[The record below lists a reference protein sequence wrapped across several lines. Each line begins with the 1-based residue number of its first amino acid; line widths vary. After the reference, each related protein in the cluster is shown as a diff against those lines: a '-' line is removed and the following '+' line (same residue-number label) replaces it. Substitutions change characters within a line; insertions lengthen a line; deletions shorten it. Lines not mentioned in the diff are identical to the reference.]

1 MNYLHN
7 LQQDVAAHV
16 CSYSLSLE
24 RQLDIVNIILH
35 DAAMS
40 SERIRR
46 DIVEQDLEELYKVG
60 GTD

>member
-16 CSYSLSLE
+16 CMSSLSLE

-35 DAAMS
+35 DAAMA
-40 SERIRR
+40 SESIRR
-46 DIVEQDLEELYKVG
+46 DIEEQDLEEIYKVG

>member
-7 LQQDVAAHV
+7 LQQDVAAHM
-16 CSYSLSLE
+16 CMSSLSLE

-35 DAAMS
+35 DAAMA

-46 DIVEQDLEELYKVG
+46 DIEEQDLEEIYKVG

>member
-1 MNYLHN
+1 MNYLYN
-7 LQQDVAAHV
+7 LQQDVAAHM